1 MTPSRSRKAIR
12 LRMLWFHGLQKCY
25 YSANILRLGNLTLDI
40 SFSTEDREFQT
51 EVRNWLAEAWPQELR
66 EKQGKSALARLSKE
80 DLVAWQKRLAEKGWA
95 ATNWPTEYGGAS
107 FTATQSYIF
116 DLERARVGTPNVIP
130 FGITMVAPVIM
141 KFGTDEQKAEF
152 LPKIL
157 NSDIWFCQ
165 GYSEPGSGSDLASL
179 MTKAEDKGDH
189 YLVNGVK
196 TWTTLAQYA
205 DWIFCLVRTSNEDIR
220 QRGISFLLID
230 MKTPGIEVKPIV
242 TLDEPGE
249 GFQEINMVYFEDVEV
264 PKSQLIG
271 EEGHGWTCAKYLL
284 EFERGNAY
292 SPSLNGA
299 MTHLAEFARAEMD
312 GSGQSYW
319 ENSDFQR
326 RYQDVKTQILAMEY
340 TELRIL
346 GALAAGQNVGPESS
360 MLKTRGTELQQAVTE
375 LALEISGNYAA
386 PLDQSTPYPGDNFQ
400 PAGPTPA
407 NGVAQ
412 EYFNVRKVSIYA
424 GSNEI
429 QRNIMSKLVLGL

>member
-1 MTPSRSRKAIR
+1 M
-12 LRMLWFHGLQKCY
+12 
-25 YSANILRLGNLTLDI
+25 DI
-40 SFSTEDREFQT
+40 SFSQEDRKFQT
-51 EVRNWLAEAWPQELR
+51 EVRDWLAQAWSEEL
-66 EKQGKSALARLSKE
+66 QAQQSKSALGRLSK
-80 DLVAWQKRLAEKGWA
+80 DDIIGWQKKLAEKGWA
-95 ATNWPTEYGGAS
+95 ATNWPKEYGGAS
-107 FTATQSYIF
+107 FTPTQSYIF
-116 DLERARVGTPNVIP
+116 DLERARVGAPNVVP

-141 KFGTDEQKAEF
+141 KFGTDEQKKEF

-179 MTKAEDKGDH
+179 STKAQDNGDH

-220 QRGISFLLID
+220 QLGISFVLID

-242 TLDEPGE
+242 TLDEPSD
-249 GFQEINMVYFEDVEV
+249 GFQEINMVYFQDVEV
-264 PKSQLIG
+264 PKSNLIG
-271 EEGHGWTCAKYLL
+271 EEGKGWTCAKYLL

-299 MTHLAEFARAEMD
+299 MTHLAAFAVGESD
-312 GSGQSYW
+312 GSGASYW
-319 ENSDFQR
+319 ENADFQR
-326 RYQDVKTQILAMEY
+326 RFQDVKTQILAMEY

-375 LALEISGNYAA
+375 LALEISGAYAA
-386 PLDQSTPYPGDNFQ
+386 PLDQSTPLPGDNFQ
-400 PAGPTPA
+400 PIGPEDA
-407 NGVAQ
+407 NGTAQ

-424 GSNEI
+424 GSNEV

>member
-1 MTPSRSRKAIR
+1 
-12 LRMLWFHGLQKCY
+12 
-25 YSANILRLGNLTLDI
+25 LDI
-40 SFSTEDREFQT
+40 SFSDEDIAFQQD
-51 EVRNWLAEAWPQELR
+51 VQSWLAEAWPQEVR
-66 EKQGKSALARLSKE
+66 DRKNRSALGRLSK
-80 DLVAWQKRLAEKGWA
+80 DDIVSWQKRLADKGWA
-95 ATNWPTEYGGAS
+95 ATNWPEEHGGAAFS
-107 FTATQSYIF
+107 PTQSYIY
-116 DLERARVGTPNVIP
+116 DLERARVGAPNVVP

-141 KFGTDEQKAEF
+141 KFGTDEQKQTF

-179 MTKAEDKGDH
+179 NTKAEDKGDH
-189 YLVNGVK
+189 YLINGVK

-205 DWIFCLVRTSNEDIR
+205 DWMFCLVRTSNEEIR
-220 QRGISFLLID
+220 QLGISFVLID

-249 GFQEINMVYFEDVEV
+249 GFQEINMVYFEDVKV
-264 PKSQLIG
+264 PKSNLVG
-271 EEGHGWTCAKYLL
+271 EEGKGWTCAKYLL

-292 SPSLNGA
+292 SPALNGA
-299 MTHLAEFARAEMD
+299 MSHLKQFALSETD
-312 GSGQSYW
+312 GAGQTYW
-319 ENSDFQR
+319 ESTDFQR
-326 RYQDVKTQILAMEY
+326 RYNDVLVQILAMEY

-375 LALEISGNYAA
+375 LALEITGTYAS
-386 PLDQSTPYPGDNFQ
+386 PLDQSTPAPGDNFA
-400 PAGPTPA
+400 PIGPKDG

-412 EYFNVRKVSIYA
+412 EYFNTRKVSIYA

>member
-1 MTPSRSRKAIR
+1 M
-12 LRMLWFHGLQKCY
+12 
-25 YSANILRLGNLTLDI
+25 DI
-40 SFSTEDREFQT
+40 SFNEEDRQFQT
-51 EVRNWLAEAWPQELR
+51 EVRDWLDAAWPQEMR
-66 EKQGKSALARLSKE
+66 DKQARSALGRLSK
-80 DLVAWQKRLAEKGWA
+80 DDHVTWQKRLAEKGWA
-95 ATNWPTEYGGAS
+95 GTNWPKEYGGAA
-107 FTATQSYIF
+107 FTPTQSYIF
-116 DLERARVGTPNVIP
+116 DLERARVGAPGVIP

-179 MTKAEDKGDH
+179 ATKAEDKGDH

-196 TWTTLAQYA
+196 TWTTMAQHA
-205 DWIFCLVRTSNEDIR
+205 DWIFCLVRTSQEDIR
-220 QRGISFLLID
+220 QLGISFLLID
-230 MKTPGIEVKPIV
+230 MNTPGIEVKPIV

-249 GFQEINMVYFEDVEV
+249 GHQEINMVYFENVEV
-264 PKSQLIG
+264 PKANLIG
-271 EEGHGWTCAKYLL
+271 EEGKGWTCAKYLL

-292 SPSLNGA
+292 SPALKGA
-299 MTHLAEFARAEMD
+299 MTHLRGWA
-312 GSGQSYW
+312 QSSQNGLGAAFW
-319 ENSDFQR
+319 EDADFVR
-326 RYQDVKTQILAMEY
+326 RFHDVEVQILAMEY

-375 LALEISGNYAA
+375 LAMEIAGTYTA
-386 PLDQSTPYPGDNFQ
+386 PLDQSTPEPGDNFA
-400 PAGPTPA
+400 PAGPQNA

-412 EYFNVRKVSIYA
+412 EYFNARKVSIYA

>member
-1 MTPSRSRKAIR
+1 M
-12 LRMLWFHGLQKCY
+12 
-25 YSANILRLGNLTLDI
+25 DI
-40 SFSTEDREFQT
+40 SFNEQDREFQT
-51 EVRNWLAEAWPQELR
+51 EVRNWLAQAWPQEIR
-66 EKQGKSALARLSKE
+66 DKQGKSALGNLSK
-80 DLVAWQKRLAEKGWA
+80 DDYVAWQKRLAEKGWA
-95 ATNWPTEYGGAS
+95 ATNWPAEYGGAK
-107 FTATQSYIF
+107 FTPTQSYIF
-116 DLERARVGTPNVIP
+116 DLERARVGAPGVIP

-141 KFGTDEQKAEF
+141 KFGTQEQKDFF

-179 MTKAEDKGDH
+179 NTKAQDNGDH
-189 YLVNGVK
+189 YVINGVK

-205 DWIFCLVRTSNEDIR
+205 DWMFVLVRTSQEDIR
-220 QRGISFLLID
+220 QLGISFLLVD
-230 MKTPGIEVKPIV
+230 MKTPGITVKPII
-242 TLDEPGE
+242 TLDEPTE
-249 GFQEINMVYFEDVEV
+249 GFQEINMVYFEDVVV
-264 PKSQLIG
+264 PKENLVG
-271 EEGHGWTCAKYLL
+271 EQGKGWTCAKYLL

-299 MTHLAEFARAEMD
+299 MSHLKAFAQAEQNGA
-312 GSGQSYW
+312 GQAYW
-319 ENSDFQR
+319 DDSAFR
-326 RYQDVKTQILAMEY
+326 KRYHDVEVQILAMEY

-375 LALEISGNYAA
+375 LALEISGAYAA
-386 PLDQSTPYPGDNFQ
+386 PLDQSTPAPGDNFQ
-400 PAGPTPA
+400 AIGPQDA

-412 EYFNVRKVSIYA
+412 EYFNTRKVSIYA

>member
-1 MTPSRSRKAIR
+1 M
-12 LRMLWFHGLQKCY
+12 
-25 YSANILRLGNLTLDI
+25 DI
-40 SFSTEDREFQT
+40 SFSDEDRAFQK
-51 EVRNWLAEAWPQELR
+51 EVRTWLETAWPAEMR
-66 EKQGKSALARLSKE
+66 EKQARSALGRLSKE
-80 DLVAWQKRLAEKGWA
+80 DHVAWQKRLAEKGWA
-95 ATNWPTEYGGAS
+95 ATNWPVEYGGAA
-107 FTATQSYIF
+107 FTPTQNYIF
-116 DLERARVGTPNVIP
+116 DLERARVGAPTVIP

-141 KFGTDEQKAEF
+141 KFGTDEQKAQF

-179 MTKAEDKGDH
+179 KTKAEDKGDH

-205 DWIFCLVRTSNEDIR
+205 DWMFCLVRTSNEEIR
-220 QRGISFLLID
+220 QLGISFLLID
-230 MKTPGIEVKPIV
+230 MNTPGIEVKPII
-242 TLDEPGE
+242 TLDEPQE
-249 GFQEINMVYFEDVEV
+249 GYQEINMVYFEDVKV
-264 PKSQLIG
+264 PKANLIG
-271 EEGHGWTCAKYLL
+271 EQGKGWTCAKYLL

-292 SPSLNGA
+292 SPSLKGA
-299 MTHLAEFARAEMD
+299 MDHLRDFAQAETAD
-312 GSGQSYW
+312 NGQSYW
-319 ENSDFQR
+319 SDDDFQR
-326 RYQDVKTQILAMEY
+326 AYQDVSVQILAMEY

-375 LALEISGNYAA
+375 LALQISGGYAS
-386 PLDQSTPYPGDNFQ
+386 PLDQSTPAPGDNFQ
-400 PAGPTPA
+400 PVGPQAA

-412 EYFNVRKVSIYA
+412 EYFNTRKVSIYA

>member
-1 MTPSRSRKAIR
+1 M
-12 LRMLWFHGLQKCY
+12 
-25 YSANILRLGNLTLDI
+25 DI
-40 SFSTEDREFQT
+40 SFSQEDREFQA
-51 EVRNWLAEAWPQELR
+51 EVRDWLAQAWSKELQVQ
-66 EKQGKSALARLSKE
+66 QGKSALGRLSK
-80 DLVAWQKRLAEKGWA
+80 DDIIGWQKKLAEKGWA
-95 ATNWPTEYGGAS
+95 ATNWPKEYGGAS
-107 FTATQSYIF
+107 FTPTQSYIF
-116 DLERARVGTPNVIP
+116 DLERARVGAPNVVP

-141 KFGTDEQKAEF
+141 KFGTNEQKKEF

-179 MTKAEDKGDH
+179 STKAQDNGDH

-220 QRGISFLLID
+220 QLGISFVLID
-230 MKTPGIEVKPIV
+230 MKTPGIDVKPIV
-242 TLDEPGE
+242 TLDEPSD
-249 GFQEINMVYFEDVEV
+249 GFQEINMVYFQDVEV

-271 EEGHGWTCAKYLL
+271 EEGKGWTCAKYLL

-299 MTHLAEFARAEMD
+299 MTDVAAFAASESD
-312 GSGQSYW
+312 GSGASYW
-319 ENSDFQR
+319 ENADFQR
-326 RYQDVKTQILAMEY
+326 RFQDVKTQILAMEY

-375 LALEISGNYAA
+375 LALEISGAYAA
-386 PLDQSTPYPGDNFQ
+386 PLDQSTPLPGDNFQ
-400 PAGPTPA
+400 PVGPEDA
-407 NGVAQ
+407 NGTAQ

-424 GSNEI
+424 GSNEV